1 MKLFFKLSLML
12 LALMLPATAS
22 AYDFEVDGIYYYFTG
37 DNQVGVT
44 FQGYDDELDEP
55 IHSYIGNVTIPE
67 TVTYEGITYSVT
79 IIDDVA
85 FYDCSGLTSVTIPN
99 SVTSIGDGA
108 FSGCSGLT
116 SVTIGNSV
124 TSIGDGAFSGCSG
137 LTSVT
142 IPNSVIS
149 IGNDAFS
156 YCSGLTSVTIPNS
169 VTSIDYDTFYG
180 CESMAS
186 VTIGSSVGYIDDSAF
201 LGCYALDTINFNA
214 INCADFF
221 WPGEGDEG
229 APFDNLNISTINIG
243 DGVQRIPAYFTMG
256 FSGLTSVTIPNSV
269 TSIGDGA
276 FSGCSGLTSVTIGNS
291 VTSIGDG
298 AFSGCSGLT
307 SVTIPNSVIS
317 IGNDAFS
324 YCSGLTSVTIPNS
337 VTYIGEYAFVGCS
350 GLTSLTIP
358 NSVTEIGYAAFSDCS
373 GLTRIIVESGNSK
386 YDSRNNCNA
395 IIETATN
402 TLVNGCMATVIPNS
416 VTYIGEYAFGGCSGL
431 TNLTIPNSVTS
442 IGNEAFYACNG
453 LTNVTIPNSVTE
465 IGKYAFWYCSGLT
478 SVNIGN
484 SVTEIGELAFS
495 GCSGLALITVESGNT
510 IFDSRNNCNAI
521 IKTASNTLI
530 VGCKATVI
538 PNSVTSIGN
547 HAFSGCSGLTSVTI
561 PNSVTSV
568 GECAFNGCSALDTLN
583 FNAVNCANFRI
594 SSFANL
600 NISTINIGDDV
611 QSIPAYFAY
620 CFKNLTS
627 ITIPNSVTSIGN
639 CAFSGCSGLASVTIP
654 NSVTSIGEYAFQN
667 CSGLT
672 SITIGN
678 SVTSIGYGAFYGT
691 AWYNNQPYGLVY
703 AGKVA
708 YEYKGNMPT
717 GTSIILA
724 DGTLAIADYAFGGC
738 SGLTSVTIPNSVIS
752 IGNYAFFDCSGLT
765 NVTIPNSVT
774 TIGGAAFHGCSGLT
788 SITIGNS
795 VTSIGY
801 GAFYGTAWYNNQPY
815 GLVYAGK
822 VAYEYKGNMPTGT
835 SIILADGTLAIA
847 DYAFGGC
854 SGLTSV
860 TIPNS
865 VTSINRSAFY
875 GCSGLNDVFSF
886 IVDPTTVSMGG
897 SVFYRYPNNYAER
910 TLHVPFGTSAAYQ
923 ADTKW
928 SQYFGSIVEMGPMVA
943 TSIDL
948 DKSTARMENGEK
960 LQLRAEL
967 KPIEAI
973 YNEVLWGSSNPSVA
987 MVSNNGLVTA
997 VNAGTATITAM
1008 TTDGSNL
1015 SASCIVTVYTE
1026 MSGDVD
1032 GNSLVNISDVTALI
1046 DYLLKGDA
1054 SDIVLSN
1061 ADCDGNEAV
1070 NISDVTALI
1079 DFLLI
1084 GHWPEPE
1091 EPEPTPVI
1099 TSYTVNGVTFNMV
1112 EVEGGTFQMGATP
1125 EQGENANDNEKPV
1138 HQVTLSG
1145 FSIGQTEVTQE
1156 LWQAVMG
1163 TNPSKFND
1171 NVNKPVETISWE
1183 DCQTFIARLNELTG
1197 QNFRLPTEAEWE
1209 FAARGG
1215 MKSQG
1220 YKYSGSDDL
1229 NEIAWYNYN
1238 AYAVGS
1244 SSPDYGT
1251 HAAATKAANEL
1262 GLYDMTGNVWEWC
1275 QDWSGDYSAAD
1286 QINPTGPETGTN
1298 RVIRGGGWTNYPKLL
1313 RVAARSSYKP
1323 GFIGN
1328 FIGFRLAL

>member
-276 FSGCSGLTSVTIGNS
+276 FS
-291 VTSIGDG
+291 
-298 AFSGCSGLT
+298 
-307 SVTIPNSVIS
+307 
-317 IGNDAFS
+317 

-358 NSVTEIGYAAFSDCS
+358 NSVTYIGEQAFGGCS
-373 GLTRIIVESGNSK
+373 GLTNLTIPNSVTYIGEYAFVGCSGLTSLTIPNSVTEIIIVESGNSK

-667 CSGLT
+667 
-672 SITIGN
+672 
-678 SVTSIGYGAFYGT
+678 
-691 AWYNNQPYGLVY
+691 
-703 AGKVA
+703 
-708 YEYKGNMPT
+708 
-717 GTSIILA
+717 
-724 DGTLAIADYAFGGC
+724 
-738 SGLTSVTIPNSVIS
+738 
-752 IGNYAFFDCSGLT
+752 
-765 NVTIPNSVT
+765 
-774 TIGGAAFHGCSGLT
+774 CSGLT

>member
-276 FSGCSGLTSVTIGNS
+276 FSY
-291 VTSIGDG
+291 
-298 AFSGCSGLT
+298 CSGLT
-307 SVTIPNSVIS
+307 SVTIPNSVTY
-317 IGNDAFS
+317 IGEYAFVG
-324 YCSGLTSVTIPNS
+324 CSGLTSLTIPNSVTYIGEQAFGGCSGLTNLTIPNS

-667 CSGLT
+667 
-672 SITIGN
+672 
-678 SVTSIGYGAFYGT
+678 
-691 AWYNNQPYGLVY
+691 
-703 AGKVA
+703 
-708 YEYKGNMPT
+708 
-717 GTSIILA
+717 
-724 DGTLAIADYAFGGC
+724 
-738 SGLTSVTIPNSVIS
+738 
-752 IGNYAFFDCSGLT
+752 
-765 NVTIPNSVT
+765 
-774 TIGGAAFHGCSGLT
+774 CSGLT

>member
-1 MKLFFKLSLML
+1 M
-12 LALMLPATAS
+12 
-22 AYDFEVDGIYYYFTG
+22 
-37 DNQVGVT
+37 
-44 FQGYDDELDEP
+44 
-55 IHSYIGNVTIPE
+55 
-67 TVTYEGITYSVT
+67 
-79 IIDDVA
+79 
-85 FYDCSGLTSVTIPN
+85 
-99 SVTSIGDGA
+99 
-108 FSGCSGLT
+108 
-116 SVTIGNSV
+116 
-124 TSIGDGAFSGCSG
+124 
-137 LTSVT
+137 
-142 IPNSVIS
+142 
-149 IGNDAFS
+149 
-156 YCSGLTSVTIPNS
+156 
-169 VTSIDYDTFYG
+169 
-180 CESMAS
+180 
-186 VTIGSSVGYIDDSAF
+186 
-201 LGCYALDTINFNA
+201 
-214 INCADFF
+214 
-221 WPGEGDEG
+221 
-229 APFDNLNISTINIG
+229 
-243 DGVQRIPAYFTMG
+243 
-256 FSGLTSVTIPNSV
+256 
-269 TSIGDGA
+269 
-276 FSGCSGLTSVTIGNS
+276 
-291 VTSIGDG
+291 
-298 AFSGCSGLT
+298 
-307 SVTIPNSVIS
+307 
-317 IGNDAFS
+317 
-324 YCSGLTSVTIPNS
+324 
-337 VTYIGEYAFVGCS
+337 
-350 GLTSLTIP
+350 
-358 NSVTEIGYAAFSDCS
+358 
-373 GLTRIIVESGNSK
+373 
-386 YDSRNNCNA
+386 
-395 IIETATN
+395 
-402 TLVNGCMATVIPNS
+402 
-416 VTYIGEYAFGGCSGL
+416 
-431 TNLTIPNSVTS
+431 
-442 IGNEAFYACNG
+442 
-453 LTNVTIPNSVTE
+453 
-465 IGKYAFWYCSGLT
+465 
-478 SVNIGN
+478 
-484 SVTEIGELAFS
+484 
-495 GCSGLALITVESGNT
+495 
-510 IFDSRNNCNAI
+510 
-521 IKTASNTLI
+521 
-530 VGCKATVI
+530 
-538 PNSVTSIGN
+538 
-547 HAFSGCSGLTSVTI
+547 
-561 PNSVTSV
+561 
-568 GECAFNGCSALDTLN
+568 
-583 FNAVNCANFRI
+583 
-594 SSFANL
+594 
-600 NISTINIGDDV
+600 
-611 QSIPAYFAY
+611 
-620 CFKNLTS
+620 
-627 ITIPNSVTSIGN
+627 
-639 CAFSGCSGLASVTIP
+639 
-654 NSVTSIGEYAFQN
+654 
-667 CSGLT
+667 
-672 SITIGN
+672 
-678 SVTSIGYGAFYGT
+678 
-691 AWYNNQPYGLVY
+691 
-703 AGKVA
+703 
-708 YEYKGNMPT
+708 
-717 GTSIILA
+717 
-724 DGTLAIADYAFGGC
+724 
-738 SGLTSVTIPNSVIS
+738 
-752 IGNYAFFDCSGLT
+752 
-765 NVTIPNSVT
+765 
-774 TIGGAAFHGCSGLT
+774 
-788 SITIGNS
+788 
-795 VTSIGY
+795 
-801 GAFYGTAWYNNQPY
+801 
-815 GLVYAGK
+815 
-822 VAYEYKGNMPTGT
+822 
-835 SIILADGTLAIA
+835 
-847 DYAFGGC
+847 
-854 SGLTSV
+854 
-860 TIPNS
+860 
-865 VTSINRSAFY
+865 
-875 GCSGLNDVFSF
+875 
-886 IVDPTTVSMGG
+886 
-897 SVFYRYPNNYAER
+897 
-910 TLHVPFGTSAAYQ
+910 PFGTSAAYQ

-1099 TSYTVNGVTFNMV
+1099 TSYTVNGVTFYLV

-1183 DCQTFIARLNELTG
+1183 DCQTFIATLNNLTG

-1251 HAAATKAANEL
+1251 HAVSTKAANEL

>member
-256 FSGLTSVTIPNSV
+256 F
-269 TSIGDGA
+269 
-276 FSGCSGLTSVTIGNS
+276 
-291 VTSIGDG
+291 
-298 AFSGCSGLT
+298 
-307 SVTIPNSVIS
+307 
-317 IGNDAFS
+317 
-324 YCSGLTSVTIPNS
+324 SGLTSVTIPNS

-667 CSGLT
+667 
-672 SITIGN
+672 
-678 SVTSIGYGAFYGT
+678 
-691 AWYNNQPYGLVY
+691 
-703 AGKVA
+703 
-708 YEYKGNMPT
+708 
-717 GTSIILA
+717 
-724 DGTLAIADYAFGGC
+724 
-738 SGLTSVTIPNSVIS
+738 
-752 IGNYAFFDCSGLT
+752 
-765 NVTIPNSVT
+765 
-774 TIGGAAFHGCSGLT
+774 CSGLT

>member
-12 LALMLPATAS
+12 LALLLPATAS
-22 AYDFEVDGIYYYFTG
+22 AYDFEVDGIYYEILS
-37 DNQVGVT
+37 DNQVAVT
-44 FQGYDDELDEP
+44 HQGLDDDP
-55 IHSYIGNVTIPE
+55 IPSYTGTVTIPE
-67 TVTYEGITYSVT
+67 TVTYEGTTYSVT
-79 IIDDVA
+79 SIGNYA
-85 FYDCSGLTSVTIPN
+85 FCDCSGLTSVTIPN
-99 SVTSIGDGA
+99 SVTSISGEA
-108 FSGCSGLT
+108 FSH
-116 SVTIGNSV
+116 
-124 TSIGDGAFSGCSG
+124 CSG

-142 IPNSVIS
+142 IPNSVTS
-149 IGNDAFS
+149 IGGYAFS

-169 VTSIDYDTFYG
+169 VTSIDCYAFCGCSSLTSVTIPNSVTSIDYYTFYG

-256 FSGLTSVTIPNSV
+256 CSGLTSVTIPNSV
-269 TSIGDGA
+269 TSIGDG
-276 FSGCSGLTSVTIGNS
+276 
-291 VTSIGDG
+291 
-298 AFSGCSGLT
+298 
-307 SVTIPNSVIS
+307 
-317 IGNDAFS
+317 AFS

-337 VTYIGEYAFVGCS
+337 VTYIGEYAFEYCSGLTSVTIGNSVTEIGDHAFSGCS
-350 GLTSLTIP
+350 GLTSIDIPNSVTSIRSYAFEDCSGLTSVTIP
-358 NSVTEIGYAAFSDCS
+358 NSVTYIGRAAFSGCS
-373 GLTRIIVESGNSK
+373 GLTSITVASDNPK

-395 IIETATN
+395 IIETSTN
-402 TLVNGCMATVIPNS
+402 TLISGCMNTSIPNS
-416 VTYIGEYAFGGCSGL
+416 VTTIGVS
-431 TNLTIPNSVTS
+431 
-442 IGNEAFYACNG
+442 
-453 LTNVTIPNSVTE
+453 
-465 IGKYAFWYCSGLT
+465 
-478 SVNIGN
+478 
-484 SVTEIGELAFS
+484 
-495 GCSGLALITVESGNT
+495 
-510 IFDSRNNCNAI
+510 
-521 IKTASNTLI
+521 
-530 VGCKATVI
+530 
-538 PNSVTSIGN
+538 
-547 HAFSGCSGLTSVTI
+547 AFSGCSGLTSVTI
-561 PNSVTSV
+561 PNSVTS
-568 GECAFNGCSALDTLN
+568 
-583 FNAVNCANFRI
+583 
-594 SSFANL
+594 
-600 NISTINIGDDV
+600 IGDE
-611 QSIPAYFAY
+611 AFCY
-620 CFKNLTS
+620 CRS
-627 ITIPNSVTSIGN
+627 
-639 CAFSGCSGLASVTIP
+639 
-654 NSVTSIGEYAFQN
+654 
-667 CSGLT
+667 
-672 SITIGN
+672 
-678 SVTSIGYGAFYGT
+678 
-691 AWYNNQPYGLVY
+691 
-703 AGKVA
+703 
-708 YEYKGNMPT
+708 
-717 GTSIILA
+717 
-724 DGTLAIADYAFGGC
+724 
-738 SGLTSVTIPNSVIS
+738 LTSVTIPNSVTYIGDDAFYYCSSLTSVTIPSSITSIGDEAFYGCMALKTLVFNAIS
-752 IGNYAFFDCSGLT
+752 CADFRLIESYYDDHYPPFMYCGITTINLGDSVQRIPAYFAYGNTNLTSINIPKSVTYIGNYAFS
-765 NVTIPNSVT
+765 
-774 TIGGAAFHGCSGLT
+774 GCSGLT
-788 SITIGNS
+788 GVYISDLDAWCKISFSNLISNPLFSARHLFLDGEEIKELVIPNSI
-795 VTSIGY
+795 TSIGY
-801 GAFYGTAWYNNQPY
+801 
-815 GLVYAGK
+815 
-822 VAYEYKGNMPTGT
+822 
-835 SIILADGTLAIA
+835 
-847 DYAFGGC
+847 YAFSGC

-865 VTSINRSAFY
+865 VTSIGRSAFSY
-875 GCSGLNDVFSF
+875 CSGLTSVTIPNSVTSIGECAFDGCSGLTSVTIPNSVTSIGYFAFGNCSELTDVFSF
-886 IVDPTTVSMGG
+886 IVDPTTVFMG
-897 SVFYRYPNNYAER
+897 SDVFYQYPNNYAVR

-943 TSIDL
+943 TSIEL
-948 DKSTARMENGEK
+948 DKSSARMETGEK
-960 LQLRAEL
+960 LQLKAEL

-973 YNEVLWGSSNPSVA
+973 YNEVLWGSSNPAVA
-987 MVSNNGLVTA
+987 TVSNNGLVAA

-1026 MSGDVD
+1026 MMGDVD
-1032 GNSLVNISDVTALI
+1032 GNGSVNISDVTALI

-1145 FSIGQTEVTQE
+1145 FNIGQTEVTQE

-1215 MKSQG
+1215 TKSQG

-1275 QDWSGDYSAAD
+1275 QDWSGDYSAED